1 MKLAFEVAEKNKRT
15 TRLKTE
21 KKLAGKE
28 WYAGFMRKHPQLNLP
43 APEATSLARAAGFN
57 KVVVNAF
64 FDVCEKIVKENAL
77 TADRIFNADET
88 SHTVV
93 QKQ

>member
-28 WYAGFMRKHPQLNLP
+28 WYAGFMRKHHQLNLP

-64 FDVCEKIVKENAL
+64 VDVWEKIVKENAL
-77 TADRIFNADET
+77 TAD
-88 SHTVV
+88 SSGVSCLL
-93 QKQ
+93 

>member
-15 TRLKTE
+15 TRLNTE

-43 APEATSLARAAGFN
+43 APEATSLARAAGF
-57 KVVVNAF
+57 F
-64 FDVCEKIVKENAL
+64 
-77 TADRIFNADET
+77 
-88 SHTVV
+88 
-93 QKQ
+93 